1 MRLGKSSDSSGC
13 TNVYEISN
21 EIESVFP
28 FLEEKYAHVD
38 VEVFVVF
45 RCFPGPHRRKATRR
59 YVKSERVL
67 YIDLHFDEEILKH
80 ASGDEQ
86 RAAISCGFLTYLSGS
101 LSNYEFSE
109 LHVEKFMSD
118 LREACEGIGWR
129 TDCPPESVL
138 PDARGRGR

>member
-1 MRLGKSSDSSGC
+1 MRLGRSSDTSGR

-28 FLEEKYAHVD
+28 ALEEKHAHVD
-38 VEVFVVF
+38 LDIFVVF
-45 RCFPGPHRRKATRR
+45 RCLPGPHRRKAMRR

-67 YIDLHFDEEILKH
+67 YIDLYFDEEVLQH
-80 ASGDEQ
+80 ASEDE
-86 RAAISCGFLTYLSGS
+86 RRTAISCGFLTYLSES
-101 LSNYEFSE
+101 LSRYEFSE
-109 LHVEKFMSD
+109 LNAEQFMSD

-129 TDCPPESVL
+129 TDCTPESAR